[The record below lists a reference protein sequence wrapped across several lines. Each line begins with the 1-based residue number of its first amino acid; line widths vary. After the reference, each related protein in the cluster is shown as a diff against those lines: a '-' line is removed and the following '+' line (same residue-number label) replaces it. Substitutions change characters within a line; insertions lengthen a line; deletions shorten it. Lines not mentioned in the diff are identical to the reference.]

1 MCCCARSF
9 KTPFLSSFPFQLKS
23 AEWGDSDNEDDV
35 DESKLSKTALKKL
48 NRLTVAEL
56 KQLVDRPDVIE
67 VHDVTAADP
76 KLLVLLKATRNTV
89 PVPKHWSQKR
99 KYLQNKRGI
108 EKPPFELPKFI
119 VDTGITDMREALQEK
134 EDRMGL
140 RGKLRE
146 KTRPKMGK
154 IDIDYQKL
162 HDAFFRFQTKPKH
175 MSGHGD
181 LYYEGKEYETKV
193 TNKKPGDL
201 SDELRNALGM
211 PTTEESAA
219 NPIPPPW
226 LINQQRYGPP
236 PSYPNLKIPGLNA
249 PLPQGANWGYRGGS
263 DGWGKVPVDELGK
276 PLYGDVFNVSNAEL
290 EAQQAELQPT
300 ATELW
305 GQLESEESE
314 EESSEEEDS
323 DADSDG
329 EDSQAGTMTP
339 SGYTSETPS
348 GVTSVDT
355 GIETPDAIELR
366 KRRIESDMDG
376 SSESQTL
383 YKVIAQKDAGSAVA
397 QGMMGSTHVYDVA
410 GATGTGGTGVNDLRK
425 GKKVFA
431 GGIEMAMDDPEAL
444 ANMDQDALKAKY
456 EAAEAEK
463 NSGKDDFSDMVAD
476 HRAKTA
482 KKRKAGAK
490 KEEKGGKKFKF

>member
-1 MCCCARSF
+1 
-9 KTPFLSSFPFQLKS
+9 
-23 AEWGDSDNEDDV
+23 
-35 DESKLSKTALKKL
+35 
-48 NRLTVAEL
+48 
-56 KQLVDRPDVIE
+56 
-67 VHDVTAADP
+67 
-76 KLLVLLKATRNTV
+76 
-89 PVPKHWSQKR
+89 
-99 KYLQNKRGI
+99 
-108 EKPPFELPKFI
+108 
-119 VDTGITDMREALQEK
+119 MREALQEK

-193 TNKKPGDL
+193 TNKKPGEL

-211 PTTEESAA
+211 PSAEESLA

-226 LINQQRYGPP
+226 LINSQRYGPP

-249 PLPQGANWGYRGGS
+249 PLPKGANWGYRGGS
-263 DGWGKVPVDELGK
+263 DGWGKVPVDEFGK
-276 PLYGDVFNVSNAEL
+276 PLYGDVFTESNAEFEAL
-290 EAQQAELQPT
+290 QTEAQPAS
-300 ATELW
+300 TELW

-323 DADSDG
+323 DAGSGD
-329 EDSQAGTMTP
+329 EAESQTGTITP

-366 KRRIESDMDG
+366 KRRIESDMDDNG
-376 SSESQTL
+376 ETQTL

-397 QGMMGSTHVYDVA
+397 QGLMGSAHVYDVA
-410 GATGTGGTGVNDLRK
+410 GATGGGAKVSAKK
-425 GKKVFA
+425 GPI
-431 GGIEMAMDDPEAL
+431 GSGIEVAMDDPEAL

-456 EAAEAEK
+456 DAAEEEK
-463 NSGKDDFSDMVAD
+463 SKGKDDFSDMVAD

-482 KKRKAGAK
+482 KKRKAGGK
-490 KEEKGGKKFKF
+490 KEDKAGKKFKF